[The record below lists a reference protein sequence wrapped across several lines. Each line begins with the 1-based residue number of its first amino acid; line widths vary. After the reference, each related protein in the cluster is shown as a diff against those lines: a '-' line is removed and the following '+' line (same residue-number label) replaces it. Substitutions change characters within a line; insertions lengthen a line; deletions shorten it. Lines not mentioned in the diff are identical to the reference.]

1 MTLSEL
7 ASLGSLVS
15 GVAVLITLVFLLIQT
30 RQNTMALFRAEA
42 NATYTAGSEWMM
54 AIINN
59 QDLARLLIAGS
70 AENGNLNEIDDLRFG
85 NFLRLTL
92 WFSQHI
98 WHRQKLGILP
108 EGEWERGTAI
118 VTDLLVTRRGAAWWD
133 QNKASFPP
141 GFPEAVDKAIEAS
154 RLKIS

>member
-1 MTLSEL
+1 MTLSDL
-7 ASLGSLVS
+7 ASIGSLVS

-30 RQNTMALFRAEA
+30 RQNTAALLRGEA
-42 NATYTAGSEWMM
+42 NATQAQASAFRL

-59 QDLARLLIAGS
+59 REVARLLTVRLAS
-70 AENGNLNEIDDLRFG
+70 DGNLDEIDEMRLRQ
-85 NFLRLTL
+85 LLSEIV

-98 WHRQKLGILP
+98 WARQQRGLLTK
-108 EGEWERGTAI
+108 GEWERGTAI

-141 GFPEAVDKAIEAS
+141 GFPEAV
-154 RLKIS
+154 